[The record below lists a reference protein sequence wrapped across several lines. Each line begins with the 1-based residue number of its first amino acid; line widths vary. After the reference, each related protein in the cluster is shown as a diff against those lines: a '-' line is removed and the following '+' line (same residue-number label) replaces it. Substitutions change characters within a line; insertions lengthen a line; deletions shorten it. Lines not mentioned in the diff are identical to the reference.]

1 MTRCESCRR
10 DWNALMCLAESML
23 CCLPCLAVE
32 RWFFRQV
39 GGWRE
44 RVATRLVQGYY
55 GAGRRWP
62 SANERKWCSCQS
74 NDQVERPQKAS
85 KGENE

>member
-1 MTRCESCRR
+1 MNKAASALCR
-10 DWNALMCLAESML
+10 AESL
-23 CCLPCLAVE
+23 ICWLPCIAVE

-44 RVATRLVQGYY
+44 RLATWLVQGYY

-62 SANERKWCSCQS
+62 PQSSAAQR
-74 NDQVERPQKAS
+74 
-85 KGENE
+85 ENQQEGGR